1 MSTSFAARS
10 TKSSTNVSP
19 NNFSGVAVSSSAE
32 FLRLRDVE
40 GPLCREN
47 QAMVDPEFFLPT
59 MSKGW
64 RPRVVAVYS
73 AGDLVG
79 VLYTKERVISGIPTG
94 IVYCDGSLGGM
105 LVSNPEHQQE
115 AFSVAM
121 EALLAAP
128 GIQGA
133 RLRILRFSGELD
145 AVQQLIASRSLD
157 GQFSP
162 IERNASPVWKY
173 HAHLQLADSYEQFL
187 GGLGSTTRHNFRY
200 YRRRFE
206 AAGHKFVEHLSM
218 DELRSA
224 ALELRPKSK
233 FTAQSKLAGFERAL
247 DMVAATHRPLA
258 IGLKHRDGQ
267 WLSVIGGWYRRGGAV
282 LCFQC
287 NYDCDFDADSLSTV
301 LRAYLI
307 EQLIGQSLKELVIW
321 GDTGAAIVAVCILPG
336 HGRGT
341 AGCSDNRVA
350 RSAVFYGEV
359 WAAPAQAV
367 SLRRAVDV
375 LIGGRLICWD
385 YSCHGG
391 L

>member
-1 MSTSFAARS
+1 MNTSFAARS
-10 TKSSTNVSP
+10 TKSSTNFSP
-19 NNFSGVAVSSSAE
+19 NNFSGVVLSSCAE
-32 FLRLRDVE
+32 IRRLRDLGGQWSPGNE
-40 GPLCREN
+40 
-47 QAMVDPEFFLPT
+47 AMVDPEFFLPT

-64 RPRVVAVYS
+64 RPRVVAVYC

-79 VLYTKERVISGIPTG
+79 VLYTKERVIAGFPTG
-94 IVYCDGSLGGM
+94 IVYGDGSLGGM
-105 LVSNPEHQQE
+105 LVSNPAHQQE
-115 AFSVAM
+115 AFGLAM
-121 EALLAAP
+121 EVLLAAP

-173 HAHLQLADSYEQFL
+173 HAHLQLADTYEQFL

-233 FTAQSKLAGFERAL
+233 FTAQSKLTGFERTL
-247 DMVAATHRPLA
+247 DMVAATQQPLA

-267 WLSVIGGWYRRGGAV
+267 WLSVIGGWYRPGGAV

-287 NYDCDFDADSLSTV
+287 NYDCEFDADSLSTV

-307 EQLIGQSLKELVIW
+307 ELLIGQSLKELVIW
-321 GDTGAAIVAVCILPG
+321 GDTGPPLSRYAFYPATVGVRLDVPTVAWRAARFFMAKFGPHLP
-336 HGRGT
+336 
-341 AGCSDNRVA
+341 
-350 RSAVFYGEV
+350 
-359 WAAPAQAV
+359 
-367 SLRRAVDV
+367 RRLASVV
-375 LIGGRLICWD
+375 QWMC
-385 YSCHGG
+385 
-391 L
+391 